1 MLCSGLKSKSA
12 CHHFF
17 QVTMAMLNM
26 GEFATGAK
34 INNALITKGYSKES
48 AAIAGAP
55 LVVLHALFLL
65 HARMDYTN
73 VKVHCCLGAAVRQS
87 RSLMHASVQRA
98 SHRNMRKQD
107 APECIAMRLRRCPG
121 LAGQPQIVR

>member
-55 LVVLHALFLL
+55 LVVLHALSYCMHAWTTQCEGALL
-65 HARMDYTN
+65 P
-73 VKVHCCLGAAVRQS
+73 GAAVRQS